1 MTKIDREE
9 AVDRIVTIDDEKK
22 RALDLWDV
30 RLVPPEVG
38 IFDEPTRCYRI
49 NKEWAAIVMGL
60 VSWLTELPIWANAE
74 NEGYGAIEE
83 ISRFLVGNNCME
95 FQLRQSPDDFCI
107 LQQTLDGGTTWSNV
121 FDFSLC
127 TSIRDGTSE
136 TSIFN
141 NYITNLTSFQNNVYN
156 NYVSNYTTSITDIHP
171 ELGYGDSDDA
181 HRDSGLCHA
190 LTQLVDAICDSAL
203 EVLAESDNVA
213 NDLKSSLALV
223 GAVLGLLILAGSG
236 VGLPAASIM
245 AASLAAGGIG
255 LGAAVAASIY
265 DKISETSEAA
275 LSDEA
280 AKQELVCCLFDEMQ
294 GLNADKSALEA
305 AFSACTG
312 LSSNANDIRELGAIY
327 VQEMAFYAAFAEN
340 LTIAFQ
346 SAKLDL
352 LPECPC
358 FGTWCYRWEFD
369 VTTDS
374 WSQNVGTHPYTESGQ
389 TGFGS
394 NSATP
399 RILEIQKDFSGEY
412 VSNLTIHFFGAPP
425 GSSNLKIYNDGTL
438 LVESAFSDGNHFVPI
453 SQNIGVLKIRAQ
465 RGFSFG
471 LGWIEAQGTG
481 ANPFGID
488 NCL

>member
-265 DKISETSEAA
+265 DKISETSE
-275 LSDEA
+275 
-280 AKQELVCCLFDEMQ
+280 VTEMVSLAS
-294 GLNADKSALEA
+294 GSVV
-305 AFSACTG
+305 
-312 LSSNANDIRELGAIY
+312 ANWKFNCE
-327 VQEMAFYAAFAEN
+327 
-340 LTIAFQ
+340 
-346 SAKLDL
+346 
-352 LPECPC
+352 
-358 FGTWCYRWEFD
+358 
-369 VTTDS
+369 
-374 WSQNVGTHPYTESGQ
+374 
-389 TGFGS
+389 
-394 NSATP
+394 
-399 RILEIQKDFSGEY
+399 
-412 VSNLTIHFFGAPP
+412 P
-425 GSSNLKIYNDGTL
+425 G
-438 LVESAFSDGNHFVPI
+438 
-453 SQNIGVLKIRAQ
+453 R
-465 RGFSFG
+465 R
-471 LGWIEAQGTG
+471 
-481 ANPFGID
+481 
-488 NCL
+488 